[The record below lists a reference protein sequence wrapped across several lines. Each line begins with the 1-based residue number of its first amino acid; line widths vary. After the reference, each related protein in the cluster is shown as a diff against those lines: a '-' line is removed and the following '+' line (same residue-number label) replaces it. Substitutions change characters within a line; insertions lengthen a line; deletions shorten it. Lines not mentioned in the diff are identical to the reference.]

1 MLKRQTEYYISNNG
15 VIVTFFNRNF
25 CIDYEVQNEAQ
36 NFKLDIL
43 KRRENFRFNQR
54 NKMDYKK

>member
-1 MLKRQTEYYISNNG
+1 M
-15 VIVTFFNRNF
+15 IVTLFNRNYS
-25 CIDYEVQNEAQ
+25 IDYEAQNEAQ

>member
-1 MLKRQTEYYISNNG
+1 MIETL
-15 VIVTFFNRNF
+15 FNRNYS
-25 CIDYEVQNEAQ
+25 IDYEAQ

>member
-1 MLKRQTEYYISNNG
+1 MLKRQTEYYISNNS
-15 VIVTFFNRNF
+15 VIVTLFNRNF
-25 CIDYEVQNEAQ
+25 CIDYEAQNETQ

-43 KRRENFRFNQR
+43 NRRENFRFNQR